1 MKTLM
6 VLAALSWAWGGT
18 AEELLPLRMAFTPGA
33 LYRYDISTT
42 MKTSVHVEGME
53 QQTTTQTTHYR
64 LAQRVVEVDEKGNGV
79 VETRIESL
87 RVVGEMGE
95 FGNVFYD
102 SALPSDGTN
111 PAADIYASMVNK
123 PFRVTTTPRG
133 QIVKVEGFEKLFEGF
148 GKGETDGF
156 DVSSFLS
163 TLLGDESWN
172 ALLQSA
178 QPLLPETP
186 ASSWET
192 KTEILLPLFGKVEV
206 ASRYEIIDRL
216 VVEGFPAV
224 QVGFQ
229 TASVATPEPS
239 SQMFGVVRMTAHL
252 KDLQAKGTYQ
262 LGTKDGWAIA
272 GNTLQ
277 TTNLKLEMDAPG
289 LSAGAA
295 SMDFAVETTT
305 TVKRLPNET
314 KEKP

>member
-1 MKTLM
+1 MKTLGALV
-6 VLAALSWAWGGT
+6 VLSLSLGGT
-18 AEELLPLRMAFTPGA
+18 AEELPRLRMVFIPGT

-64 LAQRVVEVDEKGNGV
+64 LAQRVAEVDEKGNGV

-102 SALPSDGTN
+102 STLPSDGAN
-111 PAADIYASMVNK
+111 PVADVYAGMVNK

-133 QIVKVEGFEKLFEGF
+133 QVVKVEGLEKLFEGF
-148 GKGETDGF
+148 EKGEAAEF
-156 DVSSFLS
+156 DISSLLT
-163 TLLGDESWN
+163 TLLGDESWS

-186 ASSWET
+186 ARSWET
-192 KTEILLPLFGKVEV
+192 KTETPLPLFGKVKV
-206 ASRYEIIDRL
+206 ASRYEILDRP
-216 VVEGFPAV
+216 VVEGFPTV

-239 SQMFGVVRMTAHL
+239 SQMLGVVRMRAHL
-252 KDLQAKGTYQ
+252 KDLQAKGTYE
-262 LGTKDGWAIA
+262 LGAEDGWAITSK
-272 GNTLQ
+272 TLQ
-277 TTNLKLEMDAPG
+277 TMSLKLEIDAPG

-295 SMDFAVETTT
+295 SVDFSTETTT